1 MPDEDERAVAAHA
14 DCVDREG
21 VLLMIGEE
29 EREYPREPE
38 DTRPARERPFV
49 GRWPNPLWVG
59 LLEDDAE
66 DGEP

>member
-1 MPDEDERAVAAHA
+1 MSGD
-14 DCVDREG
+14 
-21 VLLMIGEE
+21 E

-38 DTRPARERPFV
+38 DNRPLRERPFC

-59 LLEDDAE
+59 LLEDDDE